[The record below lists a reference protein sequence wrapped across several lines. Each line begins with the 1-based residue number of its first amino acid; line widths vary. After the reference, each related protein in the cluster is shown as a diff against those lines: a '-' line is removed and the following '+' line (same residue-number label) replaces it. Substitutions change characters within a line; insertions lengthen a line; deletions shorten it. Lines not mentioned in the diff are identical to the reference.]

1 MKNIRSFG
9 QHTPL
14 LGNRVFID
22 SMAVVTG
29 DVTLGDDASVWPM
42 VSIRGDLLPI
52 KIGDRSNIQDGS
64 VLHTSHDS
72 KYFPG
77 GATLTIGNDVTVGHA
92 VVLHGCTIKDK
103 VLIGMG
109 AIVLD
114 RAIINSNVIIGAGTL
129 VPPNKELESGYLY
142 VGSPAKKSRLLT
154 ASEIE
159 FLSYSALSY
168 VKNKNL
174 HLAEQ

>member
-1 MKNIRSFG
+1 MKNIRPFG
-9 QHTPL
+9 SHKPK
-14 LGNRVFID
+14 LGNGVFVD
-22 SMAVVTG
+22 PMAVVTG
-29 DVTLGDDASVWPM
+29 DVTLGHDASVWPM

-77 GATLTIGNDVTVGHA
+77 GASLTIGNDVTVGHA
-92 VVLHGCTIKDK
+92 VVLHGCTINDK

-114 RAIINSNVIIGAGTL
+114 RAIINSNIILGAGTL

-142 VGSPAKKSRLLT
+142 VGSPAKKARPLT
-154 ASEIE
+154 ESELE
-159 FLSYSALSY
+159 FLSYSAASY
-168 VKNKNL
+168 VKNKDL
-174 HLAEQ
+174 HLAEK